1 MLKEWNATSYMQ
13 YVSHLRLPTSLCRSH
28 SSIVILIESFLFLL
42 EQDERYSSRQSQG
55 DLRHS
60 HHHHKDHRS
69 SGRKLPDVES
79 SATAVSSPPSSPP
92 PSNHP
97 SHSRWAAAAK
107 AQSAANQFAHTGAKP
122 STPSMPPA
130 SARASGDSTTAA
142 GAAAAGAAAVPHARV
157 SNSTLG
163 WLYKAPKR
171 TKPPAPEVP
180 HEPSAHDDPNFVPT
194 PVADVTYRTVQER
207 IEKCGP
213 RERAK
218 LMKASRKIQRW
229 YHRKSHRMRARRIIL
244 NGKIFKSSTGIR
256 PALVAGWLRKT
267 NVVGFTDWRCV
278 FVTWGSE

>member
-1 MLKEWNATSYMQ
+1 MLKEWNATSYI
-13 YVSHLRLPTSLCRSH
+13 LPTSLWCSH
-28 SSIVILIESFLFLL
+28 SSIDILIESFLFLL

-60 HHHHKDHRS
+60 HHHHHHHHKDRRS
-69 SGRKLPDVES
+69 SSRNSPDVES
-79 SATAVSSPPSSPP
+79 SATAVNSPPSSPP
-92 PSNHP
+92 PLNHP

-107 AQSAANQFAHTGAKP
+107 AQSAANQFAHAGAKP
-122 STPSMPPA
+122 SAPPMPPA
-130 SARASGDSTTAA
+130 STRASGDSTTAA
-142 GAAAAGAAAVPHARV
+142 GATGAGAGAAAPHAHV
-157 SNSTLG
+157 SNSTQG

-180 HEPSAHDDPNFVPT
+180 HEPSAYDDPNFVPT

-244 NGKIFKSSTGIR
+244 NGKTFKSSTGIR

-267 NVVGFTDWRCV
+267 NVFGFTDWRCV